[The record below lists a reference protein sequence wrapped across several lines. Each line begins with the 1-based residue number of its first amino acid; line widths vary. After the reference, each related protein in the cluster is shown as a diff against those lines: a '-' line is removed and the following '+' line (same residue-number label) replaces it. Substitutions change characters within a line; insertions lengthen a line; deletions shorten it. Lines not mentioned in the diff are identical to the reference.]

1 MKRVLDAF
9 VSALAYFTI
18 LPVGNR
24 KAPGPDALAALP
36 YAGALVGAL
45 TGAAAWAVSFVGS
58 QALVVA
64 AAFGAAIVLTGAIHV
79 DGFLD
84 TCDALFASVT
94 PQRRLEIL
102 KDPRH
107 GTFAIAGFAVVV
119 VVWLAALRGFTPA
132 QLPASL
138 AFAAALARWG
148 AVLNALVYP
157 SAPGGSSSSALAAK
171 PPIFIVGITGVLLGA
186 AAWCFGSLFIV
197 LVPTAA
203 ALALLVGRGLRASFG
218 GLSGD
223 LYGFVI
229 VVLETGLLVALE
241 AMLAAGV

>member
-9 VSALAYFTI
+9 ISALAYFTI

-36 YAGALVGAL
+36 YVGALVGAL
-45 TGAAAWAVSFVGS
+45 AGAIAWAVSFVGS
-58 QALVVA
+58 PALVVA
-64 AAFGAAIVLTGAIHV
+64 AAFGAAIILTGALHV

-107 GTFAIAGFAVVV
+107 GTFAIAGFAVIVI
-119 VVWLAALRGFTPA
+119 VWIAALSGFTPA
-132 QLPASL
+132 QLPSSL
-138 AFAAALARWG
+138 AFAGALARWG
-148 AVLNALVYP
+148 AVLNALVYRSASEDAP
-157 SAPGGSSSSALAAK
+157 STALAGK
-171 PPIFIVGITGVLLGA
+171 PPVFVVGITGLLLGA
-186 AAWCFGSLFIV
+186 AAWCFGSVFML
-197 LVPTAA
+197 LVPVAA

-218 GLSGD
+218 GLTGD
-223 LYGFVI
+223 LYGFV
-229 VVLETGLLVALE
+229 VVLLETGLLVVLGAL
-241 AMLAAGV
+241 LAVGV